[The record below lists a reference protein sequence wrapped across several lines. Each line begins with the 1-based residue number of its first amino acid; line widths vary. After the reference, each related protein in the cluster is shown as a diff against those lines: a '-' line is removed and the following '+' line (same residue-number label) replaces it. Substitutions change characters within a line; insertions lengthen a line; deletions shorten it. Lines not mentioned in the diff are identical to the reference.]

1 MKVKTRIVLDLNR
14 PGVEPVVYAKQW
26 DRLSRFIEVSLY
38 AGSAAFTPPT
48 GATYEVRGVKPDNT
62 VLKYSKDEA
71 GAAAVTVSGHT
82 ATITLAQQ
90 ALACPG
96 DVKMELAIKSGEE
109 TLTSFRFTLR
119 VEQSALADITSNN
132 YVNPALATFI
142 PAVSSDGVIS
152 WTNDGGLDNPTPRNI
167 RGPSGA
173 KIVSTVKIGEDT
185 DGGYKY
191 RQTFD
196 DGQTAEFTAPRG
208 PAGTGN
214 VSSVAGIEP
223 DSDGNVPLT
232 VGADLIEAGAVGTA
246 KLADAA
252 VTGAKIAVG
261 AVARNNLAKDALYS
275 PVNKPTAIT
284 YAVQD
289 SDVGKTI
296 VDIYANRNSALTWT
310 ISKAVLDAFNVGT
323 ELAFARTYNT
333 VGVTITL
340 TGARVINRDA
350 GNFGGASAT
359 ATFKLPEK
367 GSMCALKKVE
377 QDNSAGSFWI
387 LTGDVEVV
395 T

>member
-1 MKVKTRIVLDLNR
+1 MKVKTRIVLDLSR

-26 DRLSRFIEVSLY
+26 DKLSRYIEVSLY
-38 AGSAAFTPPT
+38 AGSAAFTPPA
-48 GATYEVRGVKPDNT
+48 GATYEVRGIKPDNT

-96 DVKMELAIKSGEE
+96 DVKMELAIKSGAES
-109 TLTSFRFTLR
+109 LTSFRFILR
-119 VEQSALADITSNN
+119 VEQSALADVTSNN

-142 PAVSSDGVIS
+142 PSVSSEGVIS
-152 WTNDGGLDNPTPRNI
+152 WTNDGGLANPTPRNI

-223 DSDGNVPLT
+223 DSDGNVPLI
-232 VGADLIEAGAVGTA
+232 VGADLIEPGAVGTA
-246 KLADAA
+246 QIADNAVTGEKIVNANVTRAKLAD
-252 VTGAKIAVG
+252 
-261 AVARNNLAKDALYS
+261 DALYS
-275 PVNKPTAIT
+275 PLHEVSGATYNVVATDIGRTIKCINTA
-284 YAVQD
+284 
-289 SDVGKTI
+289 GCTI
-296 VDIYANRNSALTWT
+296 T
-310 ISKAVLDAFNVGT
+310 ISDSVFEALPHGAEIAVLPWMHDDTNH
-323 ELAFARTYNT
+323 
-333 VGVTITL
+333 VTITL
-340 TGARVINRDA
+340 GSSYNMCKPGVGVIK
-350 GNFGGASAT
+350 GGSAVT
-359 ATFKLPEK
+359 NTKY
-367 GSMCALKKVE
+367 GMVALKKV
-377 QDNSAGSFWI
+377 SPIA
-387 LTGDVEVV
+387 LLVTGPID
-395 T
+395 

>member
-1 MKVKTRIVLDLNR
+1 MKVKTRIVLDLSR

-26 DRLSRFIEVSLY
+26 DKLSRYIEVSLY

-71 GAAAVTVSGHT
+71 GAAAVTVSGHK

-96 DVKMELAIKSGEE
+96 DVKMELAIKSGAEI
-109 TLTSFRFTLR
+109 LTSFRFILR
-119 VEQSALADITSNN
+119 VEQSALADVSSNN

-142 PAVSSDGVIS
+142 PTVSSEGVIS
-152 WTNDGGLDNPTPRNI
+152 WTNDGGLANPTARNI

-173 KIVSTVKIGEDT
+173 KIISTVKIGEDT

-232 VGADLIEAGAVGTA
+232 VGADLIEPGAVGTA
-246 KLADAA
+246 KLADDA
-252 VTGAKIAVG
+252 VTGAKIANANVTR
-261 AVARNNLAKDALYS
+261 AKLANDALYS
-275 PVNKPTAIT
+275 PVTEVSDTT
-284 YAVQD
+284 YNVVETD
-289 SDVGKTI
+289 IGKTI
-296 VDIYANRNSALTWT
+296 KCTNTSGCTIT
-310 ISKAVLDAFNVGT
+310 ISNSVFAALPVGAEIAVLSWIHN
-323 ELAFARTYNT
+323 NT
-333 VGVTITL
+333 DHVTITL
-340 TGARVINRDA
+340 GSSYYMNKPGKAAVKGGSVITNTRY
-350 GNFGGASAT
+350 G
-359 ATFKLPEK
+359 
-367 GSMCALKKVE
+367 MVALKKITPV
-377 QDNSAGSFWI
+377 SLLATGSI
-387 LTGDVEVV
+387 D
-395 T
+395 

>member
-14 PGVEPVVYAKQW
+14 PGVETVVYAKQW
-26 DRLSRFIEVSLY
+26 DKLSRYIEVSLY

-96 DVKMELAIKSGEE
+96 DVKMELGIKSGAEI
-109 TLTSFRFTLR
+109 LTSFRFILR

-142 PAVSSDGVIS
+142 PSVSSEGVIS
-152 WTNDGGLDNPTPRNI
+152 WTNDGGLANPTPRNI

-173 KIVSTVKIGEDT
+173 KIISTVKIGEDT

-246 KLADAA
+246 QLADRA
-252 VTGAKIAVG
+252 VTGAKIAAG
-261 AVARNNLAKDALYS
+261 AVSGR
-275 PVNKPTAIT
+275 
-284 YAVQD
+284 YAVTIPSAAASWARWNGSANNAWYMD
-289 SDVGKTI
+289 ITVSGVKSTDRGDLFLRRGISSDATPSL
-296 VDIYANRNSALTWT
+296 A
-310 ISKAVLDAFNVGT
+310 AF
-323 ELAFARTYNT
+323 
-333 VGVTITL
+333 
-340 TGARVINRDA
+340 
-350 GNFGGASAT
+350 
-359 ATFKLPEK
+359 
-367 GSMCALKKVE
+367 E
-377 QDNSAGSFWI
+377 QDAENFAHIVAANITTDNTLRVFADEI
-387 LTGDVEVV
+387 PANNIYCYLRVV
-395 T
+395 TK

>member
-14 PGVEPVVYAKQW
+14 PGVETVVYAKQW
-26 DRLSRFIEVSLY
+26 DKLSRYIEVSLY

-96 DVKMELAIKSGEE
+96 DVKMELAIKSGAEI
-109 TLTSFRFTLR
+109 LTSFRFILR
-119 VEQSALADITSNN
+119 VEQSALADVSSNN

-142 PAVSSDGVIS
+142 PSVSSEGVIS
-152 WTNDGGLDNPTPRNI
+152 WTNDGGLANPTPRNI

-173 KIVSTVKIGEDT
+173 KVVSTVKIGEDT

-232 VGADLIEAGAVGTA
+232 VGADLIEPGAVGTA
-246 KLADAA
+246 QIADGA
-252 VTGAKIAVG
+252 VTGAKIANANVTR
-261 AVARNNLAKDALYS
+261 AKLADDALYS
-275 PVNKPTAIT
+275 PVVGINSNRAIALT
-284 YAVQD
+284 D
-289 SDVGKTI
+289 LGKTLYPQWRSTGATYTLSLTA
-296 VDIYANRNSALTWT
+296 VVSSALPTGFEVA
-310 ISKAVLDAFNVGT
+310 IASLYGSNKVQLSVS
-323 ELAFARTYNT
+323 
-333 VGVTITL
+333 GVRMVHAGDGQFINPNDVKTL
-340 TGARVINRDA
+340 TI
-350 GNFGGASAT
+350 
-359 ATFKLPEK
+359 PEV
-367 GSMCALKKVE
+367 GDMIALKKF
-377 QDNSAGSFWI
+377 STGSPSDFW
-387 LTGDVEVV
+387 LVTGNVEVIS
-395 T
+395 

>member
-26 DRLSRFIEVSLY
+26 DKLSRYIEVSLY
-38 AGSAAFTPPT
+38 AGSAAFTPPA

-119 VEQSALADITSNN
+119 VEQSALADVSSNN

-142 PAVSSDGVIS
+142 PSVSNDGVIS
-152 WTNDGGLDNPTPRNI
+152 WTNDGGLTNPTPRNI

-196 DGQTAEFTAPRG
+196 DGQTTEFTAPRG

-232 VGADLIEAGAVGTA
+232 VDADLIEAGAVGTA
-246 KLADAA
+246 KLTDNA
-252 VTGAKIAVG
+252 VTGAKIADG
-261 AVARNNLAKDALYS
+261 AVTRDKLAKDSLYS
-275 PVNKPTAIT
+275 PTTNFNSNRAIALSDLGQTLWPQWSAAGATYTLSLTADVSEALPVGFEVAIA
-284 YAVQD
+284 YVISNCKVQLSISGVRMVHMGD
-289 SDVGKTI
+289 GQLAGKNETKT
-296 VDIYANRNSALTWT
+296 LT
-310 ISKAVLDAFNVGT
+310 IS
-323 ELAFARTYNT
+323 E
-333 VGVTITL
+333 I
-340 TGARVINRDA
+340 
-350 GNFGGASAT
+350 GGM
-359 ATFKLPEK
+359 L
-367 GSMCALKKVE
+367 ALKKF
-377 QDNSAGSFWI
+377 DGSSTAGDLWI
-387 LTGDVEVV
+387 LTGPMEVV